1 MDSITSKVSIL
12 LWLLLV
18 ILLGLTACNAQP
30 PVIPNPTNPAVPT
43 EGISTPTPTATPE
56 PPRFLSICL
65 GQEPQSLFLYADQS
79 LAARNVRAAIY
90 DGPFDM
96 LQFETQPVI
105 LEKTPR
111 LADGDVRLETIEV
124 RAGDWI
130 VDKDGKLTALSEGVV
145 YFPSGCAETACA
157 KVYSGSEPAVMDH
170 LVVRFRLKPG
180 LLWSDGS
187 PLTAADSQYSYRLAS
202 ALYPRYRPDLINHTL
217 SYQSLDDANVE
228 WRGVPGYRD
237 PQYATNFFTP
247 LPEHAW
253 GIYPPDQLLTEDASN
268 RKPIG
273 WGAYIIEEWTPG
285 DHITLGK
292 NPNYFRSAEGLPAFD
307 RLTFRFVSGDEAL
320 AALQAG
326 ECDLV
331 DKSALSEAQA
341 PALAAMNVK
350 VAYENAAAW
359 EHLDFNLS
367 PLIQTIPAGAA
378 ISSSKELRQAMAA
391 CIDRPAIAEALFP
404 GQSQAPDSYVP
415 PNHPLHNPDVRQ
427 YRYDPQAASAALTA
441 LGWLDSDNN
450 PQTPRLAQGVTTVPD
465 GTPLQLPYLTI
476 TGPTRQQAAEML
488 KASLAGCGVQV
499 DIQYMEADQLF
510 NPGPDG
516 PVFGRQFTLAQFG
529 WESSAEPA
537 CFLYTSEEIPGPYP
551 QYLKGWGGANASGY
565 SNLQFDLACRQAL
578 NSLPDQPE
586 HSQAHQQA
594 QALYAE
600 DLPSLPLY
608 LIPNRLA
615 MRPDMCGVAPDAS
628 AGTAL
633 WNLEA
638 FDYGEGCQEP

>member
-488 KASLAGCGVQV
+488 KTSLAGCGVQV

-633 WNLEA
+633 WNLEK
-638 FDYGEGCQEP
+638 FDYGEGCSE

>member
-43 EGISTPTPTATPE
+43 EDISTPTPTATPE

-105 LEKTPR
+105 IEKTPR

-157 KVYSGSEPAVMDH
+157 QVYSGSEPVVMDH
-170 LVVRFRLKPG
+170 LVVQFRLKQA

-187 PLTAADSQYSYRLAS
+187 PLTAANSQYSFRLAS

-217 SYQSLDDANVE
+217 SYRSLDDANVE

-253 GIYPPDQLLTEDASN
+253 GSYPPEQLLSEDASN

-359 EHLDFNLS
+359 EHLDFNLA
-367 PLIQTIPAGAA
+367 PLIQTNPAGAA

-415 PNHPLHNPDVRQ
+415 PSHPLHNPDVRQ

-441 LGWLDSDNN
+441 LGWVDNDNN
-450 PQTPRLAQGVTTVPD
+450 PQTPRLSQGVPTVPD
-465 GTPLQLPYLTI
+465 GTPLQFPYLTI

-499 DIQYMEADQLF
+499 DIQYMEATQLF

-529 WESSAEPA
+529 WESSVEPA
-537 CFLYTSEEIPGPYP
+537 CFLYTSDEIPGPYP
-551 QYLKGWGGANASGY
+551 QYPKGWGGANASGY
-565 SNLQFDLACRQAL
+565 SNQQFDLACRQAL

-633 WNLEA
+633 WNLETL
-638 FDYGEGCQEP
+638 DYGEGCPQP